1 LAEKGFRLSSPP
13 IEILYE
19 DGPCL
24 VVNKE
29 AGVLTQAPRGIDSM
43 EVRVKEY
50 YRQKEGKP
58 ADANIY
64 LGITHRMDRPTT
76 GALIFA
82 RHVRAAQRICA
93 QFAERTISKTY
104 WAFVEGN
111 VSPDEGTWTDY
122 LHKRHGIPQPQV
134 VTAEHPAG
142 KLAIL
147 HYRVLWHS
155 PLGSWLEIELETG
168 RTHQIR
174 IQAKSRGY
182 VIVGDADYGSQLPF
196 GEQKPEPRDRGI
208 ALHARYLGFRHPMIN
223 EHVNITAPL
232 PQAWDALQLP
242 SELIS

>member
-1 LAEKGFRLSSPP
+1 MESSTPP
-13 IEILYE
+13 LEILYE
-19 DGPCL
+19 NGPIL

-50 YRQKEGKP
+50 YRRQEGKP
-58 ADANIY
+58 PDANIY

-82 RHVRAAQRICA
+82 RHVRAAQRICS
-93 QFAERTISKTY
+93 QFADRTISKTY
-104 WAFVEGN
+104 WAIVEGQ
-111 VSPDEGTWTDY
+111 VTPDEGTWTDY
-122 LHKRHGIPQPQV
+122 LHKRHGIPQPEV

-142 KLAIL
+142 KHAVL

-182 VIVGDADYGSQLPF
+182 VIVGDADYGSQTTF
-196 GEQKPEPRDRGI
+196 GEFKEDPRERPI
-208 ALHARYLGFRHPMIN
+208 ALHARYIGFRHPMTG
-223 EHVNITAPL
+223 EQVSVTAPL
-232 PQAWDALQLP
+232 PAAWNELELP
-242 SELIS
+242 RELLG

>member
-1 LAEKGFRLSSPP
+1 MEARVPQLD
-13 IEILYE
+13 ILYE
-19 DGPCL
+19 NGPVL

-50 YRQKEGKP
+50 YRRQEGKP

-104 WAFVEGN
+104 WAFVEGR
-111 VSPDEGTWTDY
+111 VTPDEGTWTDY
-122 LHKRHGIPQPQV
+122 LHKRHGIPQPEV
-134 VTAEHPAG
+134 VTADHPAG
-142 KLAIL
+142 KHAVL
-147 HYRVLWHS
+147 HYRVLLHS
-155 PLGSWLEIELETG
+155 TLGSWLEIELETG

-182 VIVGDADYGSQLPF
+182 IVVGDEDYGSRTPF
-196 GEQKPEPRDRGI
+196 GEFKEEPRERPI
-208 ALHARYLGFRHPMIN
+208 ALHARYIGFRHPMTD
-223 EHVNITAPL
+223 ESVSVTAPL
-232 PQAWDALQLP
+232 PSAWNALELP
-242 SELIS
+242 AELIT

>member
-1 LAEKGFRLSSPP
+1 MEARVPQL
-13 IEILYE
+13 EILYE
-19 DGPCL
+19 NGPVL

-50 YRQKEGKP
+50 YRRQEGKP

-104 WAFVEGN
+104 WAFVEGR
-111 VSPDEGTWTDY
+111 VTPDEGTWTDY
-122 LHKRHGIPQPQV
+122 LHKRHGIPQPEV
-134 VTAEHPAG
+134 VTADHPAG
-142 KLAIL
+142 KHAVL

-155 PLGSWLEIELETG
+155 TLGSWLEIELETG

-182 VIVGDADYGSQLPF
+182 IVVGDEDYGSRTPF
-196 GEQKPEPRDRGI
+196 GEFKEEPRERPI
-208 ALHARYLGFRHPMIN
+208 ALHARYIGFRHPMTG
-223 EHVNITAPL
+223 ESVSVTAPL
-232 PQAWDALQLP
+232 PSAWNALELP
-242 SELIS
+242 AELIT

>member
-1 LAEKGFRLSSPP
+1 MEASNPL
-13 IEILYE
+13 EILYE
-19 DGPCL
+19 NGPCL

-43 EVRVKEY
+43 EVRVKDY
-50 YRQKEGKP
+50 YRRQEGKP

-82 RHVRAAQRICA
+82 RHVRAAQRICS
-93 QFAERTISKTY
+93 QFADRTISKIY
-104 WAFVEGN
+104 WAFVEGH
-111 VSPDEGTWTDY
+111 VSPDEGTWKDY
-122 LHKRHGIPQPQV
+122 LHKRHGIPQPEV

-142 KLAIL
+142 KHAVL

-182 VIVGDADYGSQLPF
+182 TVVGDADYGSPTPF
-196 GEQKPEPRDRGI
+196 GEFKEDVRQRPI
-208 ALHARYLGFRHPMIN
+208 ALHARSIGFRHPMTG
-223 EHVNITAPL
+223 EPVSVTAPL
-232 PQAWDALQLP
+232 PAAWDALELP
-242 SELIS
+242 RELLG

>member
-1 LAEKGFRLSSPP
+1 MNSPL
-13 IEILYE
+13 EILYE
-19 DGPCL
+19 EGPCL

-50 YRQKEGKP
+50 YRRQEGKP

-93 QFAERTISKTY
+93 QFADRTVSKIY
-104 WAFVEGN
+104 WAFVAGQ
-111 VSPDEGTWTDY
+111 VTPDEGTWADY
-122 LHKRHGIPQPQV
+122 LHKRHGIPQPEI
-134 VTAEHPAG
+134 VTADHPAG
-142 KLAIL
+142 KHAIL

-155 PLGSWLEIELETG
+155 SRGSWLEIELETG

-174 IQAKSRGY
+174 VQAKSRGY
-182 VIVGDADYGSQLPF
+182 VIVGDADYGSQVAF
-196 GEQKPEPRDRGI
+196 GEPKEDPRECRI
-208 ALHARYLGFRHPMIN
+208 ALHARSIGFRHPMTQ
-223 EHVNITAPL
+223 EQVNVTAPL
-232 PQAWDALQLP
+232 SKAWDALELP
-242 SELIS
+242 KEMLG